1 MKKKLKTLN
10 FYLKKNKIT
19 KLWNCQ
25 MNWDLLSI
33 SIFLQPRPLGWVP
46 VLISIPVLI
55 AINLELGIK
64 IDPQVRFET

>member
-1 MKKKLKTLN
+1 MDNEKKT
-10 FYLKKNKIT
+10 KNLELLSEGKIIIT
-19 KLWNCQ
+19 KLLNCQ

-46 VLISIPVLI
+46 VLI

-64 IDPQVRFET
+64 TDPQVRFET